1 MSPFS
6 TVSDFVDNFQNDA
19 QLNEIFFGEVSIS
32 RFLKVA
38 EAHRDFILRQFGVVL
53 SYFGV
58 FGTVS
63 AIFKSKCRILVLVFV
78 GHTIVLDALCGR
90 NPFDKFSN
98 HFIQDQWLLSLG
110 FMTIFI
116 DWVIELIQPSSKLLL
131 FTERK
136 VIFNPHT
143 PDRFTNS
150 HARCTENCGSA
161 WLKANSAKNR
171 YLFI

>member
-6 TVSDFVDNFQNDA
+6 SVSDFVDNFQNDA

-38 EAHRDFILRQFGVVL
+38 EAHRDFTLRQFGVVL

-58 FGTVS
+58 FGAVS
-63 AIFKSKCRILVLVFV
+63 AIFKSKCRILVLVFL
-78 GHTIVLDALCGR
+78 GHTIVLDAFCGR

-98 HFIQDQWLLSLG
+98 HFIHDQWLLSLG

-116 DWVIELIQPSSKLLL
+116 DWVIKLIQLIHQAQSTQSLPNVK
-131 FTERK
+131 
-136 VIFNPHT
+136 
-143 PDRFTNS
+143 
-150 HARCTENCGSA
+150 
-161 WLKANSAKNR
+161 
-171 YLFI
+171 